1 MAWQENSGATM
12 VNFSRLPFFM
22 DNQGAPA
29 FIIVVGED
37 CPSLDIVFASSVA
50 TKVGFS
56 SGELADVTIVDIV
69 KFDEEITEE
78 EKKRMNL
85 ILIGNAKTNTLIQ
98 DIAQSGA
105 HPDLEVGTPEPHDGS
120 HYMFFKNPY
129 GYGTHVLVITRFA
142 VMEAAS
148 P

>member
-1 MAWQENSGATM
+1 M

-120 HYMFFKNPY
+120 HYMFFKDPY

>member
-1 MAWQENSGATM
+1 MAKKHGATM
-12 VNFSRLPFFM
+12 VNFARLPFFM
-22 DNQGAPA
+22 DKEGAPA
-29 FIIVVGED
+29 FIIVVGEN

-98 DIAQSGA
+98 DIMQSGA
-105 HPDLEVGTPEPHDGS
+105 HPDLEVGTPESHDGS
-120 HYMFFKNPY
+120 HYMFFKDPY
-129 GYGTHVLVITRFA
+129 GYGTHVLVISRFA
-142 VMEAAS
+142 VMEAA
-148 P
+148 PR